1 MNEQEKPMEQVG
13 MDEAVAAEIERRV
26 REEVQRARAEWEA
39 EQAQA
44 DAERERVAGMS
55 DDERERYALSRRE
68 AALDERER
76 MIAERELRAMALEQ
90 LKKLPGFIARRHEIA
105 AIYDSR
111 LAGLDWLDL
120 PPALPAD
127 CSGTYYFY
135 HVQTKRGSR
144 DDLAKFLRDNDVYTT
159 FRYFP
164 LHRVPAYGL
173 AGSFPNADYAA
184 DHTLCLPIH
193 QALTDDEVNY
203 ICDKIIEFG
212 KNNKL

>member
-76 MIAERELRAMALEQ
+76 MIAERELRAMALPYESEE
-90 LKKLPGFIARRHEIA
+90 RC
-105 AIYDSR
+105 
-111 LAGLDWLDL
+111 LAGLD
-120 PPALPAD
+120 ALEQAFRRAVQEGVDERLRGRAPSLGAAKSAESMSD
-127 CSGTYYFY
+127 AEYYMLG
-135 HVQTKRGSR
+135 RR
-144 DDLAKFLRDNDVYTT
+144 M
-159 FRYFP
+159 
-164 LHRVPAYGL
+164 
-173 AGSFPNADYAA
+173 
-184 DHTLCLPIH
+184 
-193 QALTDDEVNY
+193 
-203 ICDKIIEFG
+203 
-212 KNNKL
+212 